1 MLERLINAGIKYL
14 FVSNSD
20 NLGATL
26 DLDLLGYFASTDKD
40 FIMEVRTPVICSRRR
55 GVSWKCIGNFY
66 TLTASPRHVLLFVPE
81 LQHSVK
87 VRNKALLLHHFGC
100 HCTWDGLYCH

>member
-40 FIMEVRTPVICSRRR
+40 FIMEVRAPVIC
-55 GVSWKCIGNFY
+55 
-66 TLTASPRHVLLFVPE
+66 
-81 LQHSVK
+81 
-87 VRNKALLLHHFGC
+87 
-100 HCTWDGLYCH
+100 